1 MQRDFIFSY
10 LSAESNPNI
19 RAIKQGQRLFYSGHV
34 SSISLLCQGE
44 YFYYRVTVLPS
55 MKKKKYTPTFMIAK
69 QGSEHKVT
77 RAYCDCMGGITGAC
91 IHVAASLYALAYICD
106 KPVPNRALASLG
118 IAPTSL
124 SCQWLPAC
132 EAKVKPRRA
141 DTLHFIKHE
150 KGKQKRARRDNSA
163 FDPRPPEAKRVPLHD
178 RVNKLCK
185 TMESIRKEEG
195 KTVPSCIELIL
206 GRN

>member
-1 MQRDFIFSY
+1 MSQPHQPASPSVPPCTTSCDLSWVPQGQWSEDICFIKEHGFPVQRDFIFSY

-55 MKKKKYTPTFMIAK
+55 MKMKKYTPTFMIAK
-69 QGSEHKVT
+69 QGSKHKVT

-91 IHVAASLYALAYICD
+91 VHIATSLYALAYISD

-118 IAPTSL
+118 IALASL
-124 SCQWLPAC
+124 SCQWLPA
-132 EAKVKPRRA
+132 
-141 DTLHFIKHE
+141 
-150 KGKQKRARRDNSA
+150 Q
-163 FDPRPPEAKRVPLHD
+163 
-178 RVNKLCK
+178 
-185 TMESIRKEEG
+185 
-195 KTVPSCIELIL
+195 
-206 GRN
+206 